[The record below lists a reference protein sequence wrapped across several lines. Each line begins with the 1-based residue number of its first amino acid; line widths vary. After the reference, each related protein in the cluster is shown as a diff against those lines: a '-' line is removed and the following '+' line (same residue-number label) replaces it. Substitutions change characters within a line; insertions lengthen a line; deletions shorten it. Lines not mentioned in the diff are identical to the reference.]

1 MPDHDVSQDAVV
13 IERCFD
19 APVDLVWQMWTDPE
33 HFKAWYGPDGATIPV
48 AKMDV
53 RVGGTRLVCM
63 EANTPG
69 GAILMW
75 FAGEYL
81 EVVQNER
88 LLYTESISDE
98 EGNVS
103 SGPAI
108 GALEGHPITTEVRV
122 ELEDLGGRTRMV
134 MTHAGIPSE
143 SPGAIGWRMAFEKL
157 AAHVDTQ
164 TER

>member
-1 MPDHDVSQDAVV
+1 MPDHNVSRDAVV

-63 EANTPG
+63 ETDTPDG
-69 GAILMW
+69 PMLIW
-75 FAGEYL
+75 FTGEYL
-81 EVVQNER
+81 EVVENER
-88 LLYTESISDE
+88 LLYTESMCDE

-103 SGPAI
+103 SPPAI
-108 GALEGHPITTEVRV
+108 GMPEGHPMTTEVRV

-134 MTHAGIPSE
+134 ITHAGISDE
-143 SPGAIGWRMAFEKL
+143 SPGAIGWAMAFEKL
-157 AAHVDTQ
+157 AAHVDAQ
-164 TER
+164 AHR